1 MSLLQVVPR
10 IIAENS
16 GLNATDVISSL
27 HAAHAKGQQTAGL
40 DIETGQ
46 PKDLSQDGIFDLY
59 SAKWWALKLATDA
72 VVTVLRVDQI
82 IMAKQAGGPKP
93 RAGAADDED

>member
-1 MSLLQVVPR
+1 MVQVVPR

-16 GLNATDVISSL
+16 GLNATDAVSSL
-27 HAAHAKGQQTAGL
+27 HAAHANGQQTAGL

-46 PKDLSQDGIFDLY
+46 PTDLSEQGIMDLY
-59 SAKWWALKLATDA
+59 TAKWWAVKLATDA
-72 VVTVLRVDQI
+72 VVTVLKVDQI

-93 RAGAADDED
+93 RAGAGDDED